1 MTFKRSPDCT
11 ESSADVEERDS
22 NRGSSPVEKIPQT
35 SSYALSQ
42 IIIIIV
48 DVPSDEGDTD
58 QDGGEKV
65 GQLEVELEP

>member
-1 MTFKRSPDCT
+1 MISPDST
-11 ESSADVEERDS
+11 ESSADGEERCS
-22 NRGSSPVEKIPQT
+22 NRCSSPVEKIPQT